1 MQRFQFSV
9 ASLFFILIASLSAI
23 PAAGT
28 GVAAVAGGT
37 PAAAVAKPPVNGKV
51 GFVVAAANPAAHTA
65 AVSIVEPP
73 LQPVQTWNYDPPVLK
88 IKAGTTVTWT
98 NTGAVLHTVTSVDR
112 KTFDS
117 KDIHPK
123 GTFTRTFTKP
133 GTFPYFCNYHPWMKG
148 TVVVER

>member
-1 MQRFQFSV
+1 MQLFRFSI
-9 ASLFFILIASLSAI
+9 ASLSFILIASLFAI

-28 GVAAVAGGT
+28 GVAAVAGRT
-37 PAAAVAKPPVNGKV
+37 PAAAVAKPSASGKA
-51 GFVVAAANPAAHTA
+51 GFVIAAANPAAHTA

-112 KTFDS
+112 KTFNS
-117 KDIHPK
+117 KDIRPK
-123 GTFTRTFTKP
+123 GTFTLTFTKP

-148 TVVVER
+148 TVVVEK